1 MEVNMKKS
9 RLPVVLLALL
19 VAGAVAAQQPPA
31 PASAAPGFDPEA
43 CMKHCKEMAEAHQK
57 MMDSQK
63 AAKEKRDAAW
73 KEIETQLDVAK
84 KARGDRKV
92 AALESAV
99 EKLVAFHGEMQRSMG
114 ERAPRMMG
122 GMEGH
127 PMGGPAMGHEMG
139 GMMGHPMG
147 GPGMGHEMGGMMGHG
162 MGMGMCPCC
171 QSGPPAPAPKK

>member
-1 MEVNMKKS
+1 MRSRVEVNMKKS

-31 PASAAPGFDPEA
+31 PAFDSEA
-43 CMKHCKEMAEAHQK
+43 CMKHCKEMAESHQK
-57 MMDSQK
+57 MVDSQK

-92 AALESAV
+92 AALESAI

-114 ERAPRMMG
+114 ERAP
-122 GMEGH
+122 GM
-127 PMGGPAMGHEMG
+127 MG

-147 GPGMGHEMGGMMGHG
+147 SPGMGHEMGGMMGHG

-171 QSGPPAPAPKK
+171 QSGPPAPAPGK